1 MVSCQSL
8 RRDTLGKISG
18 GSRVKTNFHGFGG
31 KIAFTALRSIQSEEL
46 SPSAS
51 IEVEKKFQPPS
62 IRELEE
68 LVKQHGGQEL
78 GKVAFT
84 DLYYDDAE
92 YSLVSTDTWLRRRD
106 DTWELKVPVGTEE
119 EYRSGDER
127 AVFREVEGEASV
139 MEALTEYVAGLD
151 SSRPLAEALQACNF
165 TAFAEFHTIRQ
176 KWSLSGCTIDLD
188 VADFGY
194 SIMEI
199 EAMCGSEDDVPGA
212 LENVERV
219 AELLNAQPLTS
230 GHGGK
235 LVTYIRNF
243 CPQVLARLVQAG
255 ILHG

>member
-1 MVSCQSL
+1 M
-8 RRDTLGKISG
+8 
-18 GSRVKTNFHGFGG
+18 
-31 KIAFTALRSIQSEEL
+31 AFTALRSTQSKER

-51 IEVEKKFQPPS
+51 IEVEKKFEPPS
-62 IRELEE
+62 IGELEQ
-68 LVKQHGGQEL
+68 LVKRHGGQEL

-84 DLYYDDAE
+84 DVYYDDTE
-92 YSLVSTDTWLRRRD
+92 YSLVSTDTWLRRRENI
-106 DTWELKVPVGTEE
+106 WELKVPIGAEE

-127 AVFREVEGEASV
+127 AVFKEVEGEAAV
-139 MEALTEYVAGLD
+139 MEVLTKYVAGMDNSL
-151 SSRPLAEALQACNF
+151 PLSEALQACDF

-199 EAMCGSEDDVPGA
+199 EAMCGSEEDVPGA
-212 LENVERV
+212 LENIERV
-219 AELLNAQPLTS
+219 AELLNAQPLAS

-235 LVTYIRNF
+235 LVTYIRDF

-255 ILHG
+255 ILHE